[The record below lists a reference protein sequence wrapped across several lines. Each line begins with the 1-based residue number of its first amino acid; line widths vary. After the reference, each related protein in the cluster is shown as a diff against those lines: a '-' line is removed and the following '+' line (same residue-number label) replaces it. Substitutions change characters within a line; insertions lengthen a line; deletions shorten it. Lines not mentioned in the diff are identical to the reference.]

1 MANIKHVGQIINTQ
15 KKCIVVFRE
24 LPDDPTHCLLVDT
37 DAAPDWM
44 HDDLMKAVEAPGA
57 QSSANFYEYAE
68 RTVFT
73 DGTNMLQTLHSTGR
87 LIKFPTDKVAMT
99 PNNSVSVNLKELN
112 DIIREDTDGAPVV
125 SPDDT
130 QIQPAARDLGD
141 VPEVGGQIDAPVM
154 KDGDLA
160 KSMIAQAESF
170 LAEAES
176 LKTQAYELD
185 PSLKPRRGRPAKQP
199 VAE

>member
-24 LPDDPTHCLLVDT
+24 LPDDPSHCLVVDT
-37 DAAPDWM
+37 DACPDWM

-73 DGTNMLQTLHSTGR
+73 DGTNMLQTLHGAGR
-87 LIKFPTDKVAMT
+87 LNKHPTENVAMT

-112 DIIREDTDGAPVV
+112 DIIREDTDGKPVV

-141 VPEVGGQIDAPVM
+141 VPPMGAQADAPVM
-154 KDGDLA
+154 ADGDLA
-160 KSMIAQAESF
+160 KNMLAQAEGF
-170 LAEAES
+170 LAEAET
-176 LKTQAYELD
+176 LKAQAYDLD
-185 PSLKPRRGRPAKQP
+185 PSLKPKRGRPAK
-199 VAE
+199 VTAE

>member
-112 DIIREDTDGAPVV
+112 DIIRDDTDGAPVV

-130 QIQPAARDLGD
+130 QIQPAARDLSD
-141 VPEVGGQIDAPVM
+141 VPEIGGQTDAPVM
-154 KDGDLA
+154 EDGDLA

-176 LKTQAYELD
+176 LKAQAYELD

-199 VAE
+199 ATE